1 VDIDTLWRLTGG
13 DPRALHVIA
22 VQGVERRFKEEILEN
37 VRISIETP
45 WRYLGMER
53 SRRELDAAACNIDD
67 DSVSLLRST
76 LRRNVSSRGSL
87 LF

>member
-37 VRISIETP
+37 VRNLY
-45 WRYLGMER
+45 R
-53 SRRELDAAACNIDD
+53 DALEI
-67 DSVSLLRST
+67 LRDGE
-76 LRRNVSSRGSL
+76 VA
-87 LF
+87 